1 MNIDLGADD
10 QAPLG
15 YIPENIFTISFAFF
29 LVIRKKIFLFI
40 HERTFVLFI
49 VKSFSEN

>member
-15 YIPENIFTISFAFF
+15 HIPENIFTISFTFF
-29 LVIRKKIFLFI
+29 LVIRKKNIII

-49 VKSFSEN
+49 LKSFSEN